1 MNESVEKSIDKAVT
15 SYYTVGDSNKLPFRL
30 EDRQMKM
37 DEIFEEYGSDTEHR
51 VQAIFSSIFVLQNRM
66 QTAGEKL
73 QTQISMKQWLL
84 LAMTACCPE
93 PCTLTNVGNLM
104 GCSRQNI
111 KKLALA
117 LEKKGFVRLL
127 SGGNNSVR
135 IELTDKAD
143 QYAEEMGE
151 RHLQSLKLLFLDFS
165 DDEIKQLF
173 CLYAKLF
180 AGMERVEKYAEE
192 LDR

>member
-1 MNESVEKSIDKAVT
+1 MKMNE
-15 SYYTVGDSNKLPFRL
+15 L
-30 EDRQMKM
+30 
-37 DEIFEEYGSDTEHR
+37 FEEYDCDTEHR

-66 QTAGEKL
+66 QTAGEKI

-93 PCTLTNVGNLM
+93 PRTLTSVGNLM

-111 KKLALA
+111 KKLALS

-127 SGGNNSVR
+127 LGGNNSVC
-135 IELTDKAD
+135 IELTDKAS
-143 QYAEEMGE
+143 QYAKEMGE
-151 RHLQSLKLLFLDFS
+151 RHLQSLELLFSDFSEDELKLLFRFYS
-165 DDEIKQLF
+165 
-173 CLYAKLF
+173 KLF

-192 LDR
+192 LN

>member
-1 MNESVEKSIDKAVT
+1 M
-15 SYYTVGDSNKLPFRL
+15 KL
-30 EDRQMKM
+30 DM
-37 DEIFEEYGSDTEHR
+37 IFKEYECDTEHR
-51 VQAIFSSIFVLQNRM
+51 MQAIFSSVFVLQNRM

-84 LAMTACCPE
+84 LAMATCCPE
-93 PCTLTNVGNLM
+93 PRTLTDVGKLM

-117 LEKKGFVRLL
+117 LEKKSFVRLV
-127 SGGNNSVR
+127 SGGNNSVC
-135 IELTDKAD
+135 IELTDKVG

-151 RHLQSLKLLFLDFS
+151 RHLQSLKLLFSDFS
-165 DDEIKQLF
+165 EDEIKLLF
-173 CLYAKLF
+173 RLYTKLF

-192 LDR
+192 LGQ

>member
-1 MNESVEKSIDKAVT
+1 
-15 SYYTVGDSNKLPFRL
+15 
-30 EDRQMKM
+30 MKI
-37 DEIFEEYGSDTEHR
+37 DEIFEQYNCDTEHR
-51 VQAIFSSIFVLQNRM
+51 MQAIFSSIFVLQNRM

-84 LAMTACCPE
+84 LVMTACCPE
-93 PCTLTNVGNLM
+93 PRTLTNVGNFI

-127 SGGNNSVR
+127 SGGNNSVC
-135 IELTDKAD
+135 IELTDKVD

-151 RHLQSLKLLFLDFS
+151 RHLQSLKLLFSDFNEV
-165 DDEIKQLF
+165 EIEQLF
-173 CLYAKLF
+173 RLYVKLF
-180 AGMERVEKYAEE
+180 AGMERIEKYAEE
-192 LDR
+192 LD